1 MRERLPKLFKRG
13 DKRYKL
19 IHKRKFSLW
28 DQQDKI
34 DMMKQKYD
42 ADVILRQDNYILF
55 LKRIEFADFTEITKE
70 LEEKSDE

>member
-19 IHKRKFSLW
+19 IRKRKFSLW